1 MRAAM
6 IALGLSGCIFP
17 PCGGGE
23 PLECT
28 DPAVLPNEGAWR
40 LVDDGCDRRDA
51 DCLYEGSV
59 EIVGD
64 EVVLTYTDHEDVQQ
78 RATYRLR

>member
-1 MRAAM
+1 
-6 IALGLSGCIFP
+6 
-17 PCGGGE
+17 
-23 PLECT
+23 
-28 DPAVLPNEGAWR
+28 
-40 LVDDGCDRRDA
+40 VDDGCDRRDA